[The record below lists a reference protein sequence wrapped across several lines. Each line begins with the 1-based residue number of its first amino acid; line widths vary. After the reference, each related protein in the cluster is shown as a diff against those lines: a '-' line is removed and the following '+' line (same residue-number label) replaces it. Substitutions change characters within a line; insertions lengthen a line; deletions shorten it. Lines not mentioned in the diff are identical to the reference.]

1 MINKGVTTDR
11 FLINVQHGL
20 LLVDKGPI
28 QVDVY
33 ENNSTP
39 KSLKRKEVRNMGNSF
54 WSGPIIWL

>member
-1 MINKGVTTDR
+1 MINEGVMTDR
-11 FLINVQHGL
+11 FLINGRQGL

-39 KSLKRKEVRNMGNSF
+39 KSLKRKGGEKHG
-54 WSGPIIWL
+54 